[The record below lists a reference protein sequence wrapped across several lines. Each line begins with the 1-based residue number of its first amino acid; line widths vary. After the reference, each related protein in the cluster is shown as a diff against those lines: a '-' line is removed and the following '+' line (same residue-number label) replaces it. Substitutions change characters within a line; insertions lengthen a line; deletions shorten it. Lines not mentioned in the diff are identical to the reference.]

1 MIIWLNGAFGSGKT
15 TTAFELHHMLKD
27 SYVYDPEKIG
37 YFLTRYEP
45 KEFRGDNFQDKPL
58 WRQFNYKMIKNI
70 ALNYKGTMII
80 PMTVV
85 KEEYYHE
92 IISKL
97 RNDGIRIDHY
107 VLGAS
112 EDTLIKRGRSRLC
125 FKNSWSVKQIPVCIE
140 AFKNPVFENYI
151 QTDSMSTYEII
162 ETIASK
168 SNLHLKTDNT
178 NKLQKWIRRKKTQ
191 IKHIRKL

>member
-15 TTAFELHHMLKD
+15 TTAFELHHRLKD
-27 SYVYDPEKIG
+27 SFVYDPEKVG

-80 PMTVV
+80 PMTIV
-85 KEEYYHE
+85 KEAYYYE

-125 FKNSWSVKQIPVCIE
+125 FKNSWSVKQIPFCIE
-140 AFKNPVFENYI
+140 GFKNPVFENHI
-151 QTDSMSTYEII
+151 HTDSLSTYEII
-162 ETIASK
+162 EIIATK
-168 SNLHLKTDNT
+168 SNLRLLPDNT
-178 NKLQKWIRRKKTQ
+178 NKLQKWLRRKKTQ
-191 IKHIRKL
+191 IKHIKKL

>member
-27 SYVYDPEKIG
+27 SFVYDPEKVG

-58 WRQFNYKMIKNI
+58 WRKFNYEMIKNM

-80 PMTVV
+80 PMTIV
-85 KEEYYHE
+85 KEAYYYE

-125 FKNSWSVKQIPVCIE
+125 FKNSWSVKQFHFVSKALKTRYLKIIFIPTPCLRT
-140 AFKNPVFENYI
+140 KL
-151 QTDSMSTYEII
+151 
-162 ETIASK
+162 SK
-168 SNLHLKTDNT
+168 SLQQNQIYDYYPITRT
-178 NKLQKWIRRKKTQ
+178 NCKNGSDAKRHRLSI
-191 IKHIRKL
+191 